1 MSSSDFPF
9 PANSASAAFVLQT
22 LIKTT
27 HQVHRDFERRLS
39 TLGLPSYLTGPRLR
53 VLLDVS
59 QFGNIRMSELAKNLG
74 VEARVMTQYV
84 DTLEGQNLLVRMPDP
99 NDRRATLVK
108 LTEEALPIIE
118 KARLIMEQAAEK
130 IFEGISIDSR
140 VQLIQHLNQLT
151 QGTGK
156 S

>member
-27 HQVHRDFERRLS
+27 HQVHREFERLLS

-59 QFGNIRMSELAKNLG
+59 QYGNIRMSDLAKNLG

-84 DTLEGQNLLVRMPDP
+84 DSLERQNLLKRTADP

-108 LTEEALPIIE
+108 LTDEALPIIE
-118 KARLIMEQAAEK
+118 NARTAMEQAAEK
-130 IFEGISIDSR
+130 IFEGVSFDSR
-140 VQLIQHLNQLT
+140 KQLIQQLNQLT
-151 QGTGK
+151 RGYGK
-156 S
+156 F

>member
-1 MSSSDFPF
+1 MSSSNFPF

-27 HQVHRDFERRLS
+27 HQVHRDFERLLS

-59 QFGNIRMSELAKNLG
+59 QFGSIRMSDLAKNLG

-108 LTEEALPIIE
+108 LTDKALPIIDE
-118 KARLIMEQAAEK
+118 ARLIMEQAAEQ
-130 IFEGISIDSR
+130 IFEGIPMDSR
-140 VQLIQHLNQLT
+140 QQLIQHLHQLT
-151 QGTGK
+151 QNRQ
-156 S
+156 